1 MEEGHMDRRR
11 FWMSTLARASRN
23 DIANVWG
30 EASAETVLF
39 SWLRKPHTGLVM
51 IRGRAGG
58 TGSPFNLG
66 EMTVSRCTLQLA
78 CGTVGHGYVQGRDH
92 AHAELAAKLDALLQK
107 DATLFERVIEPLR
120 QLQTQRSQERSRK
133 AAATKVEFF
142 TMVRG
147 ESSK

>member
-1 MEEGHMDRRR
+1 MENERRG
-11 FWMSTLARASRN
+11 WMSTLARSSRAE
-23 DIANVWG
+23 IEKVWT
-30 EASAETVLF
+30 EASATIAF
-39 SWLRKPHTGLVM
+39 NWLRKPHTGLVM

-66 EMTVSRCTLQLA
+66 EMTVSRCALQLA

-92 AHAELAAKLDALLQK
+92 RHAELAAKLDALLQK
-107 DATLFERVIEPLR
+107 DERREVLLAAVIEPLR
-120 QLQTQRSQERSRK
+120 QLQAQGRLEGSRK

-147 ESSK
+147 ENSK

>member
-1 MEEGHMDRRR
+1 
-11 FWMSTLARASRN
+11 MSTLARASRN